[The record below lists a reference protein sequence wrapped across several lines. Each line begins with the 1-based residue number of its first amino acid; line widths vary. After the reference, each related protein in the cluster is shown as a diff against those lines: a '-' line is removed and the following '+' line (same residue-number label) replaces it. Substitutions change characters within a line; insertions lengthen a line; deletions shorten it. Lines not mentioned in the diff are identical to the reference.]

1 MVFSPDE
8 MVFAHILMKRTQ
20 KNLEEMRKSEDMV
33 SVNATLGQVSY
44 EIMAKVKSYDT
55 SGPNYQRMD
64 ETLER
69 IGSRSS
75 LKSTACASSVSG
87 SSDRKRS
94 GTRAPVRR
102 RAPGSSNLCNMGGPN
117 GPNDD

>member
-69 IGSRSS
+69 IG
-75 LKSTACASSVSG
+75 LKEQLEKYGMRILGVWVLGPEEVWDQSAGPKA
-87 SSDRKRS
+87 
-94 GTRAPVRR
+94 GTRLV
-102 RAPGSSNLCNMGGPN
+102 
-117 GPNDD
+117 